1 MTPMT
6 MPSARSPAGSRV
18 VVASLAAAALLAGCF
33 GGGDGSSV
41 SSPSDVTYAYVVLG
55 PNGQAIARAITRATT
70 CPAVAFDGG
79 GPVPMTLRA
88 PAATLPARPTAYE
101 PANTAPVEFPVTTCD
116 LAIPAGTSRATLGER
131 VLPLPKRHVQKVL
144 LIADTG
150 CRMKSTDALYQ
161 ACNDVAQWPFR
172 PVADV
177 AASLAPDLVVH
188 IGDYHYRETSCP
200 VGSACATITSFG
212 FGWASWEPDFFAPAA
227 KLLAA
232 APWVMVRGDHETCDR
247 GGQGWWRMLD
257 PRPLVAA
264 QDCNVAANDDTGNY
278 SDPYVVP
285 VADDTALVVYDSAN
299 VGNKA
304 KPGPQFDTYTAQAKA
319 GFTLAASWPHALFLN
334 HQPILGFNSDG
345 TTKAQPGNDMLQG
358 VLEPLYGDALFPA
371 GVDAVLSGHVHMMQI
386 VTYLSAQPPT
396 FVAGNGGTQLVPLFT
411 DFKDAPVPY
420 RKATMG
426 QFLQA
431 ETFGFMTLERN
442 GAGWT
447 VKGYDV
453 AGNVLTT
460 CALAARKATCTPLAG
475 GAL

>member
-1 MTPMT
+1 MTFDSIADAAT
-6 MPSARSPAGSRV
+6 RRT
-18 VVASLAAAALLAGCF
+18 LAAALSASMLLAGCF
-33 GGGDGSSV
+33 GGGGDDAV
-41 SSPSDVTYAYVVLG
+41 SSPAEVRYSYVVMG
-55 PNGQAIARAITRATT
+55 PNGQAVARAITRATT
-70 CPAVAFDGG
+70 CPALAFDGG
-79 GPVPMTLRA
+79 GPVQMTLRA
-88 PAATLPARPTAYE
+88 GAATIPPRPTAYE

-116 LAIPAGTSRATLGER
+116 LVIPPGTARATLGER
-131 VLPLPKRHVQKVL
+131 VLPLPKRHVQKIL

-150 CRMKSTDALYQ
+150 CRMKSTEALYQ
-161 ACNDVAQWPFR
+161 ACNDAAQWPFR
-172 PVADV
+172 PVAD
-177 AASLAPDLVVH
+177 AAARLAPDLVVH

-200 VGSACATITSFG
+200 VGSACATITTFG

-232 APWVMVRGDHETCDR
+232 APWVMVRGDHETCNR

-257 PRPLVAA
+257 PRPLAAA

-285 VADDTALVVYDSAN
+285 VDDDVALVVFDSAT
-299 VGNKA
+299 VGTKA
-304 KPGPQFDTYTAQAKA
+304 KPGSQFDTYTAQAKA

-345 TTKAQPGNDMLQG
+345 TPKAQPGNEMLQG

-386 VTYLSAQPPT
+386 VTYLTAQPPI
-396 FVAGNGGTQLVPLFT
+396 FIAGNGGTDLVPLFT
-411 DFKDAPVPY
+411 DFTDAPVPY

-431 ETFGFMTLERN
+431 ETFGFMTMERVA
-442 GAGWT
+442 AGWT
-447 VKGYDV
+447 IKGYDV
-453 AGNVLTT
+453 NGNVLTT

-475 GAL
+475 NAL